1 MYAIKSI
8 LVPTDFS
15 DNASH
20 ALGYAKEMALQ
31 NKAVIH
37 LLHVIEPVSYPVN
50 WGYAQV
56 GFLDVE
62 QEYMK
67 AADTEMQTLSDTLKA
82 EGFEVITAI
91 NSAGRAADEID
102 RYAAEQGISLICIAT
117 HGRGGLDHMLFGSTT
132 ERVLRK
138 TPCPVFVVKT
148 PKNKQ

>member
-1 MYAIKSI
+1 MYAISSI
-8 LVPTDFS
+8 LLPTDFS
-15 DNASH
+15 DNATH
-20 ALGYAKEMALQ
+20 ALGYVKELAQQ
-31 NKAVIH
+31 NNAVIH

-62 QEYMK
+62 QEYIKAAENEMK
-67 AADTEMQTLSDTLKA
+67 ALNDALKA
-82 EGFEVITAI
+82 EGFNVVSAI
-91 NSAGRAADEID
+91 NTAGRASDEID
-102 RYAAEQGISLICIAT
+102 RYAAENDISLICIAT
-117 HGRGGLDHMLFGSTT
+117 HGRSGLDHILFGSTT

>member
-1 MYAIKSI
+1 MYAINSI

-15 DNASH
+15 DNATH
-20 ALGYAKEMALQ
+20 ALGYAKELAQQ
-31 NKAVIH
+31 NNAVIH

-67 AADTEMQTLSDTLKA
+67 AAETEMKTLNDALIA
-82 EGFEVITAI
+82 EGFNIVTAI
-91 NSAGRAADEID
+91 NTAGRASDEID
-102 RYAAEQGISLICIAT
+102 RYAAENGINLICIAT
-117 HGRGGLDHMLFGSTT
+117 HGRSGLDHMLFGSTT